1 MKDACFQLITQ
12 AINVLLRTMCR
23 ELIEDIIFDDGE
35 TLEDSHLIWTKE
47 EEEGMRRRRRR
58 VTLKLMLATLLII

>member
-47 EEEGMRRRRRR
+47 EEEGTRRRRR